1 MTSQN
6 QPEPSMEEILASI
19 RRIISEDG
27 SAAAPAAEPDMP
39 EPAEELLE
47 EPMAAEPA
55 PMTMPENDV
64 FDLTP
69 DMRAD
74 EPPPPPPPPPPEPEP
89 EPMPVYTPEPQS
101 YYTPGLMNEPLPEDE
116 PLMSPQTEA
125 VAASALAGLGRL
137 ASGHRF
143 EGDTVEGLVREM
155 LRPMLRDWMDH
166 NLPTLVERLVEAE
179 IERLSKRQR

>member
-27 SAAAPAAEPDMP
+27 TPAPEPEAQAEEPAAVDDMGFDPVPAPAAAPVLP
-39 EPAEELLE
+39 
-47 EPMAAEPA
+47 PA
-55 PMTMPENDV
+55 PADDV
-64 FDLTP
+64 FDLTA
-69 DMRAD
+69 DMRMDQPA
-74 EPPPPPPPPPPEPEP
+74 PPPPPPPPEPEP
-89 EPMPVYTPEPQS
+89 IPEPVAAPVYQPEPA
-101 YYTPGLMNEPLPEDE
+101 YEPLPADE

-155 LRPMLRDWMDH
+155 MRPMLRDWMDR

-179 IERLSKRQR
+179 IERLARRGK